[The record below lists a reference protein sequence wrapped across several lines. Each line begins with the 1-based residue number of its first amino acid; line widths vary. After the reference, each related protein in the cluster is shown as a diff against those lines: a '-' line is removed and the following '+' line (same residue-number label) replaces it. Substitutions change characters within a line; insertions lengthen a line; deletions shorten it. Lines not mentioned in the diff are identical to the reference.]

1 MRSFL
6 KGLTRK
12 DAYIWEGIYSRY
24 QDVPAAGD
32 GFGGDYWIDRTRSYT
47 EESLSAS
54 RNYGFIPVGVTGEH
68 LILPLLASLE
78 CKERGQVNI
87 LDFGGGMGIAY
98 IHVLNSLVNCH
109 SINFHVVESDRVTEE
124 ALRLFEHDKRVH
136 FHSKL
141 PAQLPDLDIV
151 YMSSALQYVEDY
163 TALLK
168 TLSGY
173 NAKYF
178 LFVKLSAGDFPT
190 YATAQ
195 KNVPGSTLP
204 YWFINVKEIVELM
217 RSYGY
222 SLIYK
227 SALDQEYDQNNFP
240 QEYRL
245 GRTSNLLFSRN

>member
-6 KGLTRK
+6 KGLVRK
-12 DAYIWEGIYSRY
+12 NAYIWEGIYSRY
-24 QDVPAAGD
+24 QDVPAVGD
-32 GFGGDYWIDRTRSYT
+32 GFNGDYWISRTRSYT
-47 EESLSAS
+47 EETLKAS
-54 RNYGFIPVGVTGEH
+54 GQYGFIPSGVSGEH

-78 CKERGQVNI
+78 CKSRGEVNI

-98 IHVLNSLVNCH
+98 IHTVSSLVNCQ
-109 SINFHVVESDRVTEE
+109 SVNFHIVESQRITEE
-124 ALRLFEHDKRVH
+124 GMRLFEHDKRIH

-141 PAQLPDLDIV
+141 PAELPNLDII

-163 TALLK
+163 TSLLK
-168 TLSGY
+168 TLAGY
-173 NAKYF
+173 GAKYF
-178 LFVKLSAGDFPT
+178 LFVKLSAGDFQT

-204 YWFINVKEIVELM
+204 YWFINVKEIVEIM
-217 RSYGY
+217 AAGGY

-227 SALDQEYDQNNFP
+227 SALEQEYDQDNFP

-245 GRTSNLLFSRN
+245 GRTGNLLFSRN